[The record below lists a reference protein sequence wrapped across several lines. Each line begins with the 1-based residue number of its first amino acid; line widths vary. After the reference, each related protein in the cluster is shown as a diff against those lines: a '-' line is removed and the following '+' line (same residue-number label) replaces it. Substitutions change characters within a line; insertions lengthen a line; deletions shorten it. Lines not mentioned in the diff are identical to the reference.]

1 MLFQSQGFILI
12 FLPIAVASY
21 YLAAGSE
28 RVRHA
33 VLIAAS
39 LVFYGWWDA
48 RFVVL
53 PVAQIGATW
62 LFAYWHKRS
71 GRAAALYLGI
81 ALNLASLA
89 TFKYLNFLIASA
101 ESLVGFALPRAD
113 LLLPIGISFFS
124 FQLISYLVDRL
135 RGDAPVYPFRPF
147 ALFVLLFPHLIAG
160 PIVRH
165 NELVPQLALDPRRD
179 GLWFRVTAGLVLFTI
194 GFAKKVL
201 VADVLARDCVNPL
214 FLDAVHRSLTF
225 AQAWNAI
232 VAFTLQIFLDFSAYT
247 EMAIGIALLFGLLL
261 PDNFRRPYLAT
272 DLREFWRRWHITLS
286 NFIRD
291 YLYIPLGGS
300 RHGNV
305 RYVAATLG
313 SMAICG
319 LWHGAGWTFV
329 AWGVWHGIGLV
340 VCRFWQ
346 LLKRPLPA
354 LVGWLVTMQFVI
366 VGWVLFRAANFAT
379 ALDILRSLLGLN
391 GFGGRFEQAPTI
403 MAGILVSVLVPS
415 AHEMKD
421 RWVRPMRTAAV
432 GLGLLAVWC
441 ILKVGKGAPVN
452 FIYFQ
457 F

>member
-1 MLFQSQGFILI
+1 
-12 FLPIAVASY
+12 
-21 YLAAGSE
+21 
-28 RVRHA
+28 
-33 VLIAAS
+33 
-39 LVFYGWWDA
+39 
-48 RFVVL
+48 
-53 PVAQIGATW
+53 
-62 LFAYWHKRS
+62 
-71 GRAAALYLGI
+71 
-81 ALNLASLA
+81 
-89 TFKYLNFLIASA
+89 
-101 ESLVGFALPRAD
+101 
-113 LLLPIGISFFS
+113 
-124 FQLISYLVDRL
+124 
-135 RGDAPVYPFRPF
+135 
-147 ALFVLLFPHLIAG
+147 
-160 PIVRH
+160 
-165 NELVPQLALDPRRD
+165 
-179 GLWFRVTAGLVLFTI
+179 
-194 GFAKKVL
+194 
-201 VADVLARDCVNPL
+201 
-214 FLDAVHRSLTF
+214 
-225 AQAWNAI
+225 
-232 VAFTLQIFLDFSAYT
+232 
-247 EMAIGIALLFGLLL
+247 MAIGIALLFGLLL

-441 ILKVGKGAPVN
+441 ILKAGQRAV
-452 FIYFQ
+452 
-457 F
+457 